1 MIIKTAKNFI
11 IVSATVLSTACGLNL
26 AICAPDVPLET
37 KVTED
42 TTQRNVQVTEEPVKT
57 VTHRE
62 QEDVTASVAP
72 VSATNSVP
80 YYMYVKDGVTTT
92 YDASIQAEI
101 YRQWSE
107 FDGVLPDYEM
117 VLGLWISESG
127 LNPYATNYNDDGTVD
142 VGIPQ
147 INTTT
152 IQEAYAQGWMSYE
165 EDIYNLDTQ
174 IHVGL
179 CVLNYYCEACPGGDY
194 PYYRAIRAYGMGIG
208 GLEYAESIGDY
219 GQNDPWSQGANN
231 MWYPGKYGVIMETAS
246 HLVPDP
252 NCD

>member
-1 MIIKTAKNFI
+1 MIGKAAKEFLVI
-11 IVSATVLSTACGLNL
+11 SSAVLTTTCGLNL
-26 AICAPDVPLET
+26 AICAPDVPLE
-37 KVTED
+37 VVEQN
-42 TTQRNVQVTEEPVKT
+42 TTQRSVQVTEESSNI
-57 VTHRE
+57 VTQTE
-62 QEDVTASVAP
+62 QENTAASVAD
-72 VSATNSVP
+72 VSAVESVP
-80 YYMYVKDGVTTT
+80 VYMYVKDGMATT
-92 YDASIQAEI
+92 YDATIQAEI

-107 FDGVLPDYEM
+107 FDGILPDYEM

-142 VGIPQ
+142 IGIPQ
-147 INTTT
+147 LNTTT

-179 CVLNYYCEACPGGDY
+179 CVLSYYCEACPGGDY

-219 GQNDPWSQGANN
+219 GQNDLWSQGANN

-252 NCD
+252 DYT